1 MEPSDGSF
9 NHPAMTPEVC
19 CRFDS
24 FAGDPARHS
33 DFGEEPS
40 VLLRRVAFI
49 RVESVR
55 LVRRW
60 PSASADVREAADE
73 AFERDDVRD
82 VGSGESNHE
91 RNPTGVDQ
99 KMVFAASF
107 PAIRGVRPREVPP
120 FTARTLELSTIA
132 R

>member
-9 NHPAMTPEVC
+9 NYPAMTPEVC
-19 CRFDS
+19 RRLDA
-24 FAGDPARHS
+24 FAGDPALHS

-40 VLLRRVAFI
+40 VLLRRVTFV
-49 RVESVR
+49 RVEAVR
-55 LVRRW
+55 FVRRR
-60 PSASADVREAADE
+60 PSASADVWEVADE
-73 AFERDDVRD
+73 VFERDDVRD
-82 VGSGESNHE
+82 VGSGEANHE

-107 PAIRGVRPREVPP
+107 PPIRGVRPRELPP

>member
-1 MEPSDGSF
+1 MEPGDGSF

-19 CRFDS
+19 CGLDP
-24 FAGDPARHS
+24 FASDPALHS

-40 VLLRRVAFI
+40 VLFRRVAFV
-49 RVESVR
+49 RVEAVR
-55 LVRRW
+55 FVRRR
-60 PSASADVREAADE
+60 PSASADVREVADE
-73 AFERDDVRD
+73 VFERDDVRD
-82 VGSGESNHE
+82 VGSGEANHE

-107 PAIRGVRPREVPP
+107 PAIRGVGPSELPP